1 MLARST
7 TTPMA
12 WATSSSPS
20 APGFMMIRLMPSLDW
35 VNTLPLMDMLGND
48 GARTTSLLM
57 SSNIEKAAIIS
68 AGMVLVLLKG
78 TMLFM
83 VVLR

>member
-1 MLARST
+1 
-7 TTPMA
+7 
-12 WATSSSPS
+12 
-20 APGFMMIRLMPSLDW
+20 MMIRLMPSLDW